1 LNSFLTIK
9 FQFSA
14 GICQEEV
21 WFDSLSIIDSDS
33 DDDFI
38 SVHGGDTHKFIEIVT
53 LQLVVSADIV
63 FLAVQIVFLLLVMQL
78 DINKTLKCF
87 NMELHHAL

>member
-1 LNSFLTIK
+1 
-9 FQFSA
+9 
-14 GICQEEV
+14 
-21 WFDSLSIIDSDS
+21 
-33 DDDFI
+33 
-38 SVHGGDTHKFIEIVT
+38 VHGGDTHKFIEIVT

-78 DINKTLKCF
+78 DINKTLKSF